1 MPLPAQ
7 NAVINPA
14 ADRRIKRIAFG
25 YGMVFV
31 ALLFLTTFAL
41 AWANAKYGG
50 PTLKSMM
57 TPRLVM
63 LNIASVL
70 IVLIPF
76 YAGIHR
82 LYTARLEIGREC
94 VAARA
99 WGEAVAALDPF
110 SAPLARFL
118 DTGGEAHFL
127 LAQAYTGL
135 GDKQKAEKARAVV
148 RRKKGVWADRL
159 SAGRGSSV
167 YTTQEKRPAP
177 PKGKPRKR
185 F

>member
-14 ADRRIKRIAFG
+14 ADRRLKRIALG
-25 YGMVFV
+25 YGIVVV
-31 ALLFLTTFAL
+31 ALLFLTTLAL
-41 AWANAKYGG
+41 SWANAASGG
-50 PTLKSMM
+50 STLKSTA
-57 TPRLVM
+57 TPKLFL
-63 LNIASVL
+63 LNLASVL

-82 LYTARLEIGREC
+82 LYTVRLEIGREC

-99 WGEAVAALDPF
+99 WGEAVAALEPF

-135 GDKQKAEKARAVV
+135 GEKIKAEKARAIV
-148 RRKKGVWADRL
+148 RRRKGVWADKL
-159 SAGRGSSV
+159 NAGRGGSI
-167 YTTQEKRPAP
+167 YTTQEKRPTP

>member
-7 NAVINPA
+7 SAIINPA
-14 ADRRIKRIAFG
+14 ADRRLKRIALG
-25 YGMVFV
+25 YGIIVI

-50 PTLKSMM
+50 PTLKAMA
-57 TPRLVM
+57 TPRLFL

-70 IVLIPF
+70 VVLIPF

-94 VAARA
+94 VTARA

-110 SAPLARFL
+110 HAPLARFL
-118 DTGGEAHFL
+118 DTSGEAHFL
-127 LAQAYTGL
+127 LAQAYIGL
-135 GDKQKAEKARAVV
+135 GEKLKAERARAVV
-148 RRKKGVWADRL
+148 RRKKGAWADKL
-159 SAGRGSSV
+159 TAGRGGSV
-167 YTTQEKRPAP
+167 YTTQEKRPSP

>member
-7 NAVINPA
+7 NATINPA
-14 ADRRIKRIAFG
+14 ADRRLKRIIYG
-25 YGMVFV
+25 YGIVVF

-50 PTLKSMM
+50 PTLKSMA
-57 TPRLVM
+57 TPRLVL
-63 LNIASVL
+63 LNIASILV
-70 IVLIPF
+70 VLIPY

-99 WGEAVAALDPF
+99 WSEAVAALDPF
-110 SAPLARFL
+110 NAPLARFL
-118 DTGGEAHFL
+118 DGSGEAHFL

-135 GDKQKAEKARAVV
+135 GEKVKAEKARAVV

-159 SAGRGSSV
+159 NAGRGGSV

>member
-7 NAVINPA
+7 NALINPA
-14 ADRRIKRIAFG
+14 ADRRLKRIALG
-25 YGMVFV
+25 YGIVV
-31 ALLFLTTFAL
+31 IALLLLTTVAL

-57 TPRLVM
+57 TTKLVM
-63 LNIASVL
+63 LNIASIL

-82 LYTARLEIGREC
+82 MYTARLEIGREC
-94 VAARA
+94 VADRA

-110 SAPLARFL
+110 NAPLARFL
-118 DTGGEAHFL
+118 DVGGEAHFL
-127 LAQAYTGL
+127 LAQAYAGL
-135 GDKQKAEKARAVV
+135 GEKARAEKARAVV

-159 SAGRGSSV
+159 NAGRGGSI
-167 YTTQEKRPAP
+167 YTTQEKRPTP

>member
-14 ADRRIKRIAFG
+14 ADRRIRRIALG
-25 YGMVFV
+25 YGIVVV
-31 ALLFLTTFAL
+31 ALLFLTTLAL
-41 AWANAKYGG
+41 SWANAHWGG
-50 PTLKSMM
+50 PTLKSMA
-57 TPRLVM
+57 TPKLFL
-63 LNIASVL
+63 LNLASVL

-99 WGEAVAALDPF
+99 WGEAVAALEPF
-110 SAPLARFL
+110 SSPLARFL

-135 GDKQKAEKARAVV
+135 GDKPKAERARAVV
-148 RRKKGVWADRL
+148 RRKKGVWADKL
-159 SAGRGSSV
+159 NAGRGGSI
-167 YTTQEKRPAP
+167 YTTQEKRPSP

>member
-7 NAVINPA
+7 NAVINPD
-14 ADRRIKRIAFG
+14 ADRRLKRIALG
-25 YGMVFV
+25 YGVVVV
-31 ALLFLTTFAL
+31 ALLFLTTLAL
-41 AWANAKYGG
+41 SWANAQWGG
-50 PTLKSMM
+50 PTLKSMA
-57 TPRLVM
+57 TPRLFLLNLASM
-63 LNIASVL
+63 LV
-70 IVLIPF
+70 VLIPF

-82 LYTARLEIGREC
+82 LYTARLEIGRER

-135 GDKQKAEKARAVV
+135 GDKMKAEKARAVV
-148 RRKKGVWADRL
+148 RRKKGVWAEKQN
-159 SAGRGSSV
+159 AGRGSSI